1 MDGFGA
7 IGLPGG
13 GGGRGWGGEGAT
25 WLTPWPVCSTHAVSR
40 CCVAALK
47 EEEEGLTS
55 FAAADAENS
64 AGKKFK
70 NFVLLVLQL
79 KDFISNKL

>member
-1 MDGFGA
+1 MDGWISLGR
-7 IGLPGG
+7 GGWQGG
-13 GGGRGWGGEGAT
+13 GGGGGEGAT
-25 WLTPWPVCSTHAVSR
+25 WLTPWPVCSTHAMSR

-55 FAAADAENS
+55 FATADAENS